1 MAVTWTPGPSPTN
14 GPDIGTSNAAADI
27 LNGLRG
33 DDTLNG
39 GAGNDTLNGGAGND
53 SLNGGAGA
61 DILNGG
67 AGADTLNGG
76 NADDTIVG
84 NTGNDTFNGGNG
96 NDRLIWNNGD
106 GSDIINGNNGSDV
119 VEVNGA
125 PAGDEFRLEGNDSD
139 NAIFDRL
146 NLVPFT
152 LTVNGVESFEI
163 NGLGGNDSLEVGNL
177 EDTDVTAVT
186 FSGGAGNDT
195 LDGSGTTTP
204 LTAFGDQGAD
214 SLTGGSGNDSLD
226 GGAGADILNG
236 GAGADT
242 LNGGNGTDVLVGG
255 LGQDT
260 LTGGAGADRFV
271 YNAAPQSQVGSSL
284 RGTITDFTSNV
295 DTIDL
300 TEIFGDSL
308 EFIDAEAFNGTG
320 QVRFQNGLLQANLFG
335 NANPDF
341 EIQLAGDA
349 TLAVDDLV
357 LG

>member
-1 MAVTWTPGPSPTN
+1 MV
-14 GPDIGTSNAAADI
+14 
-27 LNGLRG
+27 G
-33 DDTLNG
+33 D
-39 GAGNDTLNGGAGND
+39 
-53 SLNGGAGA
+53 
-61 DILNGG
+61 
-67 AGADTLNGG
+67 
-76 NADDTIVG
+76 
-84 NTGNDTFNGGNG
+84 TGNDTFNGGNG

-106 GSDIINGNNGSDV
+106 GSDLINGNGGSDV

-125 PAGDEFRLEGNDSD
+125 PAGDEFLLEGNDSD

-186 FSGGAGNDT
+186 FTGGAGSDT

-204 LTAFGDQGAD
+204 LTAFGNQGND
-214 SLTGGSGNDSLD
+214 SLNGGAGDDNLDGGAGVDSLD

-236 GAGADT
+236 GAGAD
-242 LNGGNGTDVLVGG
+242 VLVGG

-260 LTGGAGADRFV
+260 LTGGAGADSFV
-271 YNAAPQSQVGSSL
+271 YNTAAQSQVGSSL
-284 RGTITDFTSNV
+284 RDTITDFTSGV

-300 TEIFGDSL
+300 KEIYGGSL
-308 EFIDAEAFNGTG
+308 VFIGASAFNGIG
-320 QVRFQNGLLQANLFG
+320 QVRFLGGLVQANLSG

-341 EIQLAGDA
+341 EIQLAGGA
-349 TLAVDDLV
+349 TLGAGDLV
-357 LG
+357 FG